1 MDFSTQ
7 PSAPGNTTD
16 DSRLWKL
23 ISISFVI
30 DILILGFCI
39 LYLWI
44 KLKSLKRK
52 IGNPRNELETEL
64 ETGEPMLPIIEPV
77 NEPEQ
82 NVMEIPN
89 ESQNASTWNLE
100 YVNQIEENVY
110 HTLGLGYITVP
121 RVENQRSR
129 ELVIVKRST
138 DPEQQKVIK
147 DELKF
152 LTEGIE
158 RHPNL
163 LTFIGHE
170 VNGSQISIYMEHPE
184 GGNLLKFVKRFDDS
198 NFGNHLRNDEYKN
211 THWVLDSRL
220 TTLCTFDLLSFT
232 WQIANGMKFLAGNEF
247 VHRWLTLKNIFVT
260 ANKTIRIG
268 NFDLTRSFGN
278 NPYYR
283 IVTQRPQLD
292 LHHQAPELNSNENR
306 FSEQSDVWSYAVSVW
321 QLWTLGKTPY
331 EDVENVEEFI
341 ENECRLPK
349 PEYAHQEV
357 YKYLLE
363 CWKIEKLERPTFS
376 KITEFFE
383 NHMDKHG
390 IQIKRQID
398 QKLEASR
405 TVQEAMGAGT

>member
-1 MDFSTQ
+1 MDFSIQ
-7 PSAPGNTTD
+7 PSAPENSKD
-16 DSRLWKL
+16 DSLLWKL
-23 ISISFVI
+23 ISVSFVI
-30 DILILGFCI
+30 DIVVLGCCI

-52 IGNPRNELETEL
+52 IRDPRNDAEM
-64 ETGEPMLPIIEPV
+64 ETGEPMLPIIEPRD
-77 NEPEQ
+77 EPEQ
-82 NVMEIPN
+82 VVLENPN

-170 VNGSQISIYMEHPE
+170 VNGSQISIYMEHIE
-184 GGNLLKFVKRFDDS
+184 GGNLLKFVQRFDDS

-306 FSEQSDVWSYAVSVW
+306 FSEQSDVWSYAVSIW

-331 EDVENVEEFI
+331 EGVENVEEFI
-341 ENECRLPK
+341 ENEGRLSK
-349 PEYAHQEV
+349 PEYAHKEV
-357 YKYLLE
+357 YDYLLQ
-363 CWKIEKLERPTFS
+363 CWNIEKLERPTFTR
-376 KITEFFE
+376 ITEFFE

-405 TVQEAMGAGT
+405 TVQEAMGTGR

>member
-1 MDFSTQ
+1 MDFSTK
-7 PSAPGNTTD
+7 PSAAGNTQD
-16 DSRLWKL
+16 DSRMWKL
-23 ISISFVI
+23 ISVSFVSFVI
-30 DILILGFCI
+30 VLGFCI

-52 IGNPRNELETEL
+52 IRNPRNDVELK
-64 ETGEPMLPIIEPV
+64 TGVPMLQINEPV
-77 NEPEQ
+77 DEPEQ
-82 NVMEIPN
+82 NVMENPN
-89 ESQNASTWNLE
+89 ESQNVENWNLE

-121 RVENQRSR
+121 RVENRRNR

-138 DPEQQKVIK
+138 NPEQQRVIR
-147 DELKF
+147 DELRF

-184 GGNLLKFVKRFDDS
+184 GGNLLKFVQRFDNT
-198 NFGNHLRNDEYKN
+198 NFGNHLRNNGYEN

-220 TTLCTFDLLSFT
+220 TTLCTFDLLSFS

-247 VHRWLTLKNIFVT
+247 VHRWLTLKNVFVT

-268 NFDLTRSFGN
+268 NFDLTRHFGN
-278 NPYYR
+278 NPYYA

-331 EDVENVEEFI
+331 EGVENVEAFI
-341 ENECRLPK
+341 ENENRLPK

-357 YKYLLE
+357 YHYLLE
-363 CWKIEKLERPTFS
+363 CWKREKLDRPTFS

-383 NHMDKHG
+383 NHMDSHRL
-390 IQIKRQID
+390 QIKRQID

-405 TVQEAMGAGT
+405 TVQEAMGAGI